1 MSTYHV
7 SVLLKE
13 SIEHLNIRPDEN
25 YVDLTFGAGG
35 HSRSILNVL
44 SAKGHLYGF
53 DQDVDAAVNVIQ
65 DPRFTLIEANFR
77 YIRRF
82 LRLEGVHEVSGILAD
97 LGVSSHQLDAAVRG
111 FSYRFDAPLD
121 MRMNKDAE
129 FSAQDLLMTYDEEE
143 LVRVLS
149 DYGEVRNAKTLAKA
163 LVTGRKLVALKTTFD
178 LNRILDQQLMG
189 PRMKYFSQVYQALR
203 MEVNDEIGALK
214 EMLLEGTRVLK
225 PGGRF
230 VVITF
235 HSIEDR
241 VVKNYFKTGNFEGEV
256 EKDEFGNIFRPF
268 RLVNKNV
275 IVANREEQNT
285 NPRSRSAKLRAA
297 EKVDES

>member
-1 MSTYHV
+1 MSVYHV

-13 SIEHLNIRPDEN
+13 SIEHLNIRPDGN

-35 HSRSILNVL
+35 HSRSILNEL

-53 DQDVDAAVNVIQ
+53 DQDEDAARNVIQ
-65 DPRFTLIEANFR
+65 DSRFKLIEANFR
-77 YIRRF
+77 YVRRF
-82 LRLEGVHEVSGILAD
+82 LRLEDVHEVDGILAD
-97 LGVSSHQLDAAVRG
+97 LGVSSYQLDAAERG

-121 MRMNKDAE
+121 MRMNKESE
-129 FSAQDLLMTYDEEE
+129 FSALDLLMTYQEEE
-143 LVRVLS
+143 LVQVLS
-149 DYGEVRNAKTLAKA
+149 DFGEVRNAKTLAKA
-163 LVTGRKLVALKTTFD
+163 MVTGRKLTALRTTHD
-178 LNRILDQQLMG
+178 LNRILDMHVMG

-203 MEVNDEIGALK
+203 MEVNGEIGALQ
-214 EMLLEGTRVLK
+214 EMLLEGSRLLK
-225 PGGRF
+225 TGGRF

-241 VVKNYFKTGNFEGEV
+241 VVKNFFKTGNFEGEV
-256 EKDEFGNIFRPF
+256 EKDEYGNIYRPF

-275 IVANREEQNT
+275 IMADRAEQNI

-297 EKVDES
+297 EKV